1 MSLIRKMQN
10 VQKRKRNAKMAYN
23 ATLAECQH
31 SVIVTASC
39 KSDTY
44 CGSKV
49 NDYRYISAGIGVG
62 LLQSTSATVT
72 MCPLSVDKLGQ
83 HAAQCQRYSSDH
95 WLQTMHHVVGQRD
108 KWLSDLWTLDQV
120 HDHVAREQWQ
130 LVSAVSTLHSAVSVT
145 VSRPNSW
152 PTVVNWTLGLQRLID

>member
-10 VQKRKRNAKMAYN
+10 VQKRKINAKMAYN

-31 SVIVTASC
+31 SVIVTARC

-49 NDYRYISAGIGVG
+49 NDYRYTSAGIGV
-62 LLQSTSATVT
+62 ARPIAVY
-72 MCPLSVDKLGQ
+72 LS
-83 HAAQCQRYSSDH
+83 HC
-95 WLQTMHHVVGQRD
+95 HHVPFVCRQTGPTC
-108 KWLSDLWTLDQV
+108 SP
-120 HDHVAREQWQ
+120 
-130 LVSAVSTLHSAVSVT
+130 VSALFIWPLTADYAPCRRSTWQMAVRPLNIRSSSWSRCTGTMTTRLSTLHSAVSVT